1 MSLDQ
6 SDVFLPREHVAEHFL
21 SDLRLKHVAALADLH
36 LLGVLAVGRHVVFT
50 HPLHE
55 LCEEAADRRLFVD
68 VRIRQPAGY
77 YASHVTLLFQ
87 KNHVRARAGR

>member
-1 MSLDQ
+1 MLLDEP
-6 SDVFLPREHVAEHFL
+6 DVFLTREHVAKHFL
-21 SDLRLKHVAALADLH
+21 SDLRLKHVAALADLN
-36 LLGVLAVGRHVVFT
+36 LLGVLAVGRHVMFT
-50 HPLHE
+50 HLLHE

-77 YASHVTLLFQ
+77 DATHVTLLFQ